1 VEENFVPNMVDI
13 SEEDKQWGMLCWLPV
28 IGDIMAIIVLLTDE
42 RKARPFQK
50 YNAVLSLA
58 LRVVIYVISGVL
70 GWVVPCIGNGVLF
83 VVGLVYLIILMLKAK
98 DGEWV
103 EVPWLSDFV
112 VQQGWANKP

>member
-1 VEENFVPNMVDI
+1 MEENIAPNTVEI
-13 SEEDKQWGMLCWLPV
+13 SEEDKQWAMLSWLPV
-28 IGDIMAIIVLLTDE
+28 IGDIMAIIILLTDE

-58 LRVVIYVISGVL
+58 LRVIIYVVSAVIGSII
-70 GWVVPCIGNGVLF
+70 PCIGNTVLF
-83 VVGLVYLIILMLKAK
+83 VAGLVYLIILLLKAK

-112 VQQGWANKP
+112 QQQGWATKG

>member
-1 VEENFVPNMVDI
+1 VEENFVPNTVEI
-13 SEEDKQWGMLCWLPV
+13 SDDDKQWGMLCWLPIV
-28 IGDIMAIIVLLTDE
+28 GDVMSIIVLLTDE

-58 LRVVIYVISGVL
+58 LRVVIYVVSAVIGSII
-70 GWVVPCIGNGVLF
+70 PCIGNAVLF
-83 VVGLVYLIILMLKAK
+83 IAGLVYLIILMLKAK

-112 VQQGWANKP
+112 VQQGWATKG